1 MASRNRVI
9 YQSEG
14 LYVSENAALTAA
26 IDHEQLERVQS
37 ANYSYT
43 INRQDV
49 NQYGE
54 LARLDS
60 LVLDPPTVSVDFS
73 YLITDGFNE
82 RALGFFVQNTGAG
95 AGSQRGAQAGADTV
109 GNFASGHMVAT
120 SGVNIFVTTSP
131 DGTDLNGQ
139 GALDATD
146 TVIGI
151 GNCYISDYSID
162 LSVGALPTA
171 SVTMEGANMRSD
183 TSGNNFRTPAINQED
198 GNSDPSNAAPKMVI
212 LPDPVQTPGGQVGS
226 TASGPRTINALRPG
240 DITLHFADVE
250 GETVA
255 ELSGTGPA
263 HVQSVSI
270 SLPLSRTPLQRLGSK
285 FPFARSV
292 DFPVNVSLSA
302 SAIMNQTDA
311 NNLAAVLDSG
321 SQTVGVSI
329 KDTEGYDAVRYELK
343 EAKLDSESFSSSIG
357 SNKTVDLTFSA
368 QVGGPNDDT
377 AGLFMSGVN
386 GAKVFE
392 A

>member
-1 MASRNRVI
+1 MANRNRVI

-14 LYVSENAALTAA
+14 LYVSKDAALGA
-26 IDHEQLERVQS
+26 ITDNEQLGRVQS

-82 RALGFFVQNTGAG
+82 RCLGFFVQNVGT
-95 AGSQRGAQAGADTV
+95 SQRDAVAGADSV
-109 GNFASGHMVAT
+109 GNFASGHMVANSGINAFIVT
-120 SGVNIFVTTSP
+120 SA
-131 DGTDLNGQ
+131 DGTDLNGSTL
-139 GALDATD
+139 GTDD

-162 LSVGALPTA
+162 LAVGALPTA

-183 TSGNNFRTPAINQED
+183 NDATAPFVSPAIDQEN
-198 GNSDPSNAAPKMVI
+198 GNSVATTITLPAPS
-212 LPDPVQTPGGQVGS
+212 QTPGG
-226 TASGPRTINALRPG
+226 TATGGNTINALRPG
-240 DITLHFADVE
+240 DITLGFENVE

-311 NNLAAVLDSG
+311 NNLADVLDSG
-321 SQTVGVSI
+321 SQTIHVSI
-329 KDTEGYDAVRYELK
+329 KDNDGNPAVRYDLK

-368 QVGGPNDDT
+368 QVGGPSDAT
-377 AGLFMSGVN
+377 AGLFMSGAN
-386 GAKVFE
+386 DNAIF

>member
-1 MASRNRVI
+1 MANRNRVI

-14 LYVSENAALTAA
+14 LYVSKDASLTALA
-26 IDHEQLERVQS
+26 DNEQLGRVQS

-60 LVLDPPTVSVDFS
+60 IVLDPPTVNVDFS

-82 RALGFFVQNTGAG
+82 RALGFFVQNSGT
-95 AGSQRGAQAGADTV
+95 SQRGATAGANTL

-120 SGVNIFVTTSP
+120 SGANIYIVTSE
-131 DGTDLNGQ
+131 DGTDLNGSTL
-139 GALDATD
+139 GTDD

-162 LSVGALPTA
+162 LSVGSLPTA

-183 TSGNNFRTPAINQED
+183 TSGANFRTPAINQENGD
-198 GNSDPSNAAPKMVI
+198 ADPSNSAPKMVV
-212 LPDPVQTPGGQVGS
+212 LPAPSQSPGGTS
-226 TASGPRTINALRPG
+226 SDPDRTPIALRPG
-240 DITLHFADVE
+240 DITLHFANVD
-250 GETVA
+250 GETIA
-255 ELSGTGPA
+255 ELSGDGPA

-285 FPFARSV
+285 FPFSRSV

-302 SAIMNQTDA
+302 SAIMNQTQA
-311 NNLAAVLDSG
+311 SSLASVLDSG
-321 SQTVGVSI
+321 NQTVGVSI
-329 KDTEGYDAVRYELK
+329 KDPDGYNAVRYELK

-357 SNKTVDLTFSA
+357 ANKTVDLTFSA
-368 QVGGPNDDT
+368 QVGGPSDNT
-377 AGLFMSGVN
+377 AGLFMSGSN
-386 GAKVFE
+386 AQTIF